1 MTSVQLPKA
10 YVMTPSP
17 TPPKTQ
23 GSGAVV
29 VGGGHMYDLL
39 GAKVS
44 RYIYT
49 PEKKGVSNF
58 QNMEFS
64 TVAPPPPT
72 QSTNK
77 FNLTVRA

>member
-23 GSGAVV
+23 GSGAVVVV

-64 TVAPPPPT
+64 TVAPLPPPP
-72 QSTNK
+72 SPPI
-77 FNLTVRA
+77 NLT